1 MTELQESIL
10 PIVRDTRNDINNQ
23 YIIKKWDDVGF
34 LDGLDD
40 VSKENVALAFEEI
53 TYFLD
58 LENASNKKF
67 DELIFLFPTVRR
79 VLSNIKN
86 DKYVFMLK
94 HS

>member
-1 MTELQESIL
+1 MKKSKKL
-10 PIVRDTRNDINNQ
+10 
-23 YIIKKWDDVGF
+23 IISKWDNVGF

-40 VSKENVALAFEEI
+40 VNKEKVALAFEEI

-58 LENASNKKF
+58 LENVSNKKF